1 MNIHNI
7 TNTIFIED
15 KLKKSDVLLIPG
27 SSELGLAEKACQL
40 YLQKYANMIVVSGGF
55 NKKLSIEDNEA
66 SYLKRYMIKKGIPEH
81 KIIVDT
87 FASNTQENAENS
99 KIICE
104 ELDDINSA
112 IIVCKNYHAGRVKK
126 TYEKYFISGC
136 DLMICPVIDSRN
148 VNKKDWWKRTESKK
162 IVLSEFEKL
171 NKYFKTHES

>member
-15 KLKKSDVLLIPG
+15 KLKKSDVILIPG

-40 YLQKYANMIVVSGGF
+40 YLHKYANMIVVSGGS

-87 FASNTQENAENS
+87 FASNTQEMQ
-99 KIICE
+99 KT
-104 ELDDINSA
+104 
-112 IIVCKNYHAGRVKK
+112 VK
-126 TYEKYFISGC
+126 
-136 DLMICPVIDSRN
+136 
-148 VNKKDWWKRTESKK
+148 
-162 IVLSEFEKL
+162 
-171 NKYFKTHES
+171 